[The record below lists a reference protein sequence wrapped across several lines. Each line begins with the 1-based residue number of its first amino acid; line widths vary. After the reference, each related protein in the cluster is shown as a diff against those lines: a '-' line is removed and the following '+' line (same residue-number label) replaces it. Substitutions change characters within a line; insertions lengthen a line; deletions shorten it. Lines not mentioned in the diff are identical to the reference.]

1 MDNQKIQAIDLV
13 AQEVAL
19 KTVELAQYKIAY
31 QELLTRV
38 EELQKLE
45 KLINSNQELKD
56 LVEEVKK
63 EDK

>member
-1 MDNQKIQAIDLV
+1 MDNQRIQAIDLV
-13 AQEVAL
+13 AQELAL

-45 KLINSNQELKD
+45 KIINDNKELKE
-56 LVEEVKK
+56 LVEEAKK